1 MSHSNGFVLHRP
13 ELTGSLERG
22 DEKLRNLMKPVTR
35 VFAAGET
42 VVEQE
47 ADHPYVYRLRTGW
60 AGRVRSLPDGRRQ
73 YILLFLPDDLF
84 AIKGLFMTS
93 HGDAIEA
100 LSDVT
105 VELVHYRELYDLY
118 VRDPDVALRC
128 NWQVVEEER
137 RLHNWIVSLG
147 QGAAD
152 ERLAQVLLEWHGRLI
167 RAGQI
172 DEEAS
177 EYRLPMTQE
186 EVGDH
191 LGLTAVHVNRVLRKF
206 REERLAL
213 IKGGMVQLLDPVAL
227 RRIASPIQDE
237 FERSESSQPIRDH
250 DPEA

>member
-22 DEKLRNLMKPVTR
+22 DEKLRALMKPATR
-35 VFAAGET
+35 VFSPGET
-42 VVEQE
+42 IVEQE
-47 ADHPYVYRLRTGW
+47 SEHPFIYRLRSGW

-73 YILLFLPDDLF
+73 FILLFLPDDLF

-100 LSDVT
+100 LSEVT
-105 VELVHYRELYDLY
+105 VEMVHYRELYDTY
-118 VRDPDVALRC
+118 VRDPDIALRC

-152 ERLAQVLLEWHGRLI
+152 ERMAQVLMEWHGRLI
-167 RAGQI
+167 RARQI
-172 DEEAS
+172 EEGAN

-191 LGLTAVHVNRVLRKF
+191 LGLTAVHVNRVLKKF
-206 REERLAL
+206 REEGLAV
-213 IKGGMVQLLDPVAL
+213 IKAGKVQLLDPPGL
-227 RRIASPIQDE
+227 RRLAFPIQDD
-237 FERSESSQPIRDH
+237 FERSEASQPIRDH
-250 DPEA
+250 GSKD